1 MDNSINK
8 YITKKYNR
16 NKYAYLLLS
25 FNSGIATI
33 TELAVNYYFKD
44 KLKIN
49 PAFLSQIN
57 AIIKIPFMIKP
68 LFGLITDFF
77 PIFGFR
83 RKFYIIIS
91 AILNSM
97 SWFIFANFK
106 LDWIQSTI
114 CLFIINATMGF
125 STVLSQAIFVELDKL
140 SVEYN
145 LTEDAKDLANN
156 YVIVKNLGM
165 IIAAFLKGYLLEIF
179 SIESMFM
186 ISGINQIMMFISGI
200 ILVEEKKN
208 FIKNNKEETDNE
220 HLLETYEENENENKT
235 VSFKQFLNY
244 IFQKKIIFPFIFIVI
259 LILFSSPSLNDTM
272 FYYCSNCLKFTPNEF
287 GIIHS
292 WTLILNLLIIII
304 HKKIISKKL
313 TFKQIIFLAKILLF
327 IFTIPNYFLVKNL
340 TKNYINDFI
349 LITITNSS
357 AFIFN
362 TLTYLPVFDLAAKLS
377 PKQLEGTV
385 YSVFMSSINL
395 GGNFS
400 ILLGGILTKFYKI
413 TRLNFENMDKFILT
427 INFLFL
433 LPLPILLLIPNIF

>member
-1 MDNSINK
+1 MDNSLNNLIE
-8 YITKKYNR
+8 KKYNR

-57 AIIKIPFMIKP
+57 AVIKIPFMIKP

-91 AILNSM
+91 AILSSL

-106 LDWIQSTI
+106 LDWFESTI
-114 CLFIINATMGF
+114 CLFIINATLGF
-125 STVLSQAIFVELDKL
+125 STVLSQAIFVELGKL
-140 SVEYN
+140 SIEYK
-145 LTEDAKDLANN
+145 LADDTKDLANT

-179 SIESMFM
+179 SIEGMF
-186 ISGINQIMMFISGI
+186 IINGINQIMMLFSGI
-200 ILVEEKKN
+200 ILIEEKVKKN
-208 FIKNNKEETDNE
+208 
-220 HLLETYEENENENKT
+220 EENEYLISEKKENEKGN
-235 VSFKQFLNY
+235 FKLLFNY
-244 IFQKKIIFPFIFIVI
+244 IFQKKIIFPFCFIII
-259 LILFSSPSLNDTM
+259 LILFSSPCLFDTM
-272 FYYCSNCLKFTPNEF
+272 FYYCSNHLKFTPNEF

-292 WTLILNLLIIII
+292 CTLILNLIIIII
-304 HKKIISKKL
+304 HKQFIAKKL
-313 TFKQIIFLAKILLF
+313 SFKQIIFLAKILLF
-327 IFTIPNYFLVKNL
+327 TFTIPNYFLVKNL
-340 TKNYINDFI
+340 TKNFINDFF
-349 LITITNSS
+349 LVVITNSS

-377 PKQLEGTV
+377 PKNLEGTV
-385 YSVFMSSINL
+385 YSIFMSSINL

-400 ILLGGILTKFYKI
+400 IILGGILTRFYKI
-413 TRLNFENMDKFILT
+413 TRLNFDNMDKFILT
-427 INFLFL
+427 ANFLFL
-433 LPLPILLLIPNIF
+433 LPLPILLFIPNEF

>member
-1 MDNSINK
+1 MDNSINNFVE
-8 YITKKYNR
+8 KKYNR

-57 AIIKIPFMIKP
+57 AVIKIPFMIKP
-68 LFGLITDFF
+68 LFGLVTDFF

-91 AILNSM
+91 AVLSSL

-106 LDWIQSTI
+106 LDWFESTI
-114 CLFIINATMGF
+114 CLFVINATLGF
-125 STVLSQAIFVELDKL
+125 STVLSQAIFVELGKL
-140 SVEYN
+140 SIEYK
-145 LTEDAKDLANN
+145 LSEDTKDLANT

-179 SIESMFM
+179 SIEGMFV
-186 ISGINQIMMFISGI
+186 INGINQIMMLFSGI
-200 ILVEEKKN
+200 ILIEERIKSENEEK
-208 FIKNNKEETDNE
+208 NE
-220 HLLETYEENENENKT
+220 FLVLEKENENKKGN
-235 VSFKQFLNY
+235 FKQLFNY
-244 IFQKKIIFPFIFIVI
+244 IFQKKIIFPFCFIII
-259 LILFSSPSLNDTM
+259 LILFSSPCLNDTM
-272 FYYCSNCLKFTPNEF
+272 FYYCSNHLKFTPNEF

-292 WTLILNLLIIII
+292 FTLIINLIIIII
-304 HKKIISKKL
+304 HKQFISKKL
-313 TFKQIIFLAKILLF
+313 SFKQIIFFAKILLF
-327 IFTIPNYFLVKNL
+327 TFTIPNFFLVKNL
-340 TKNYINDFI
+340 TKKFINDFI
-349 LITITNSS
+349 LVVITNSS

-377 PKQLEGTV
+377 PKNLEGTV
-385 YSVFMSSINL
+385 YSIFMSSINL

-400 ILLGGILTKFYKI
+400 IILGGILTRFYKI
-413 TRLNFENMDKFILT
+413 TRLNFDNMDKFILT
-427 INFLFL
+427 ANFLFL
-433 LPLPILLLIPNIF
+433 LPLPILLFIPNDF

>member
-1 MDNSINK
+1 MDNSLNNFIE
-8 YITKKYNR
+8 KKYNR

-57 AIIKIPFMIKP
+57 AVIKIPFMIKP

-91 AILNSM
+91 AILSSL

-106 LDWIQSTI
+106 LDWFESTI
-114 CLFIINATMGF
+114 CLFIINASLGF
-125 STVLSQAIFVELDKL
+125 STVLSQAIFVELGKL
-140 SVEYN
+140 SIEYK
-145 LTEDAKDLANN
+145 LAEDTKDLANT

-179 SIESMFM
+179 SIEGMF
-186 ISGINQIMMFISGI
+186 IINGINQIMMLFSGI
-200 ILVEEKKN
+200 ILIEERVK
-208 FIKNNKEETDNE
+208 IK
-220 HLLETYEENENENKT
+220 EENENLIEKEKEKNEKGN
-235 VSFKQFLNY
+235 FKQLFNY
-244 IFQKKIIFPFIFIVI
+244 IFQKKIIFPFCFIII
-259 LILFSSPSLNDTM
+259 LILFSSPCLNDTM
-272 FYYCSNCLKFTPNEF
+272 FYYCSNQLKFTPNEF

-292 WTLILNLLIIII
+292 CTLIINLIIIII
-304 HKKIISKKL
+304 HKQFISKKL
-313 TFKQIIFLAKILLF
+313 SFKQIIFLAKILLF
-327 IFTIPNYFLVKNL
+327 TFTIPNYFLVKNL
-340 TKNYINDFI
+340 TKNFINDFF
-349 LITITNSS
+349 LVVITNTSS
-357 AFIFN
+357 FIFN

-377 PKQLEGTV
+377 PKNLEGTV
-385 YSVFMSSINL
+385 YSIFMSSINL

-400 ILLGGILTKFYKI
+400 IILGGILTRFYKI
-413 TRLNFENMDKFILT
+413 TRLNFDNMDKFILT
-427 INFLFL
+427 ANFLFL
-433 LPLPILLLIPNIF
+433 LPLPILLFIPNEF

>member
-1 MDNSINK
+1 MDNSLNNLIE
-8 YITKKYNR
+8 KKYNR

-57 AIIKIPFMIKP
+57 AVIKIPFMIKP

-91 AILNSM
+91 AILSSL

-106 LDWIQSTI
+106 LDWFESTI
-114 CLFIINATMGF
+114 CLFIINASLGF
-125 STVLSQAIFVELDKL
+125 STVLSQAIFVELGKL
-140 SVEYN
+140 SIEYK
-145 LTEDAKDLANN
+145 LAEDTKDLANT

-179 SIESMFM
+179 SIEGMF
-186 ISGINQIMMFISGI
+186 IINGINQIMMLFSGI
-200 ILVEEKKN
+200 ILIEERVK
-208 FIKNNKEETDNE
+208 IK
-220 HLLETYEENENENKT
+220 EENENLIEKEKENEKGN
-235 VSFKQFLNY
+235 FKQLFNY
-244 IFQKKIIFPFIFIVI
+244 IFQKKIIFPFCFIII
-259 LILFSSPSLNDTM
+259 LILFSSPCLNDTM
-272 FYYCSNCLKFTPNEF
+272 FYYCSNQLKFTPNEF

-292 WTLILNLLIIII
+292 CTLIINLIIIII
-304 HKKIISKKL
+304 HKQFISKKL
-313 TFKQIIFLAKILLF
+313 SFKQIIFLAKILLF
-327 IFTIPNYFLVKNL
+327 TFTIPNYFLVKNL
-340 TKNYINDFI
+340 TKNFINDFF
-349 LITITNSS
+349 LVVITNTSS
-357 AFIFN
+357 FIFN

-377 PKQLEGTV
+377 PKNLEGTV
-385 YSVFMSSINL
+385 YSIFMSSINL

-400 ILLGGILTKFYKI
+400 IILGGILTRFYKI
-413 TRLNFENMDKFILT
+413 TRLNFDNMDKFILT
-427 INFLFL
+427 ANFLFL
-433 LPLPILLLIPNIF
+433 LPLPILLFIPNDF

>member
-1 MDNSINK
+1 MDNSLNNFIE
-8 YITKKYNR
+8 KKYNR

-57 AIIKIPFMIKP
+57 AVIKIPFMIKP

-91 AILNSM
+91 AILSSL

-106 LDWIQSTI
+106 LDWFESTI
-114 CLFIINATMGF
+114 CLFIINATLGF
-125 STVLSQAIFVELDKL
+125 STVLSQAIFVELGKL
-140 SVEYN
+140 SKEYK
-145 LTEDAKDLANN
+145 LADDTKDLANT

-179 SIESMFM
+179 SIEGMF
-186 ISGINQIMMFISGI
+186 IINGINQIMMLFSGI
-200 ILVEEKKN
+200 ILIEEKVKKN
-208 FIKNNKEETDNE
+208 
-220 HLLETYEENENENKT
+220 EENEYLISEKKENEKGN
-235 VSFKQFLNY
+235 FKLLFNY
-244 IFQKKIIFPFIFIVI
+244 IFQKKIIFPFCFIII
-259 LILFSSPSLNDTM
+259 LILFSSPCLFDTM
-272 FYYCSNCLKFTPNEF
+272 FYYCSNHLKFTPNEF

-292 WTLILNLLIIII
+292 CTLILNLMIIII
-304 HKKIISKKL
+304 HKQFIAKKL
-313 TFKQIIFLAKILLF
+313 SFKQIIFLAKILLF
-327 IFTIPNYFLVKNL
+327 TFTIPNYFLVKNL
-340 TKNYINDFI
+340 TKNFINDFF
-349 LITITNSS
+349 LVVITNSS

-377 PKQLEGTV
+377 PKNLEGTV
-385 YSVFMSSINL
+385 YSIFMSSINL

-400 ILLGGILTKFYKI
+400 IILGGILTRFYKI
-413 TRLNFENMDKFILT
+413 TRLNFDNMDKFILT
-427 INFLFL
+427 ANFLFL
-433 LPLPILLLIPNIF
+433 LPLPILLFIPNEF

>member
-1 MDNSINK
+1 MDNSLNNFIE
-8 YITKKYNR
+8 KKYNR

-57 AIIKIPFMIKP
+57 AVIKIPFMIKP

-91 AILNSM
+91 AILSSL
-97 SWFIFANFK
+97 SWLIFANFK
-106 LDWIQSTI
+106 LDWFESTI
-114 CLFIINATMGF
+114 CLFIINATLGF
-125 STVLSQAIFVELDKL
+125 STVLSQAIFVELGKL
-140 SVEYN
+140 SKEYK
-145 LTEDAKDLANN
+145 LADDTKDLANT

-179 SIESMFM
+179 SIEGMF
-186 ISGINQIMMFISGI
+186 IINGINQIMMLFSGI
-200 ILVEEKKN
+200 ILIEEKVKKN
-208 FIKNNKEETDNE
+208 
-220 HLLETYEENENENKT
+220 EENEYLISEKKENEKGN
-235 VSFKQFLNY
+235 FKLLFNY
-244 IFQKKIIFPFIFIVI
+244 IFQKKIIFPFCFIII
-259 LILFSSPSLNDTM
+259 LILFSSPCLFDTM
-272 FYYCSNCLKFTPNEF
+272 FYYCSNHLKFTPNEF

-292 WTLILNLLIIII
+292 CTLILNLIIIII
-304 HKKIISKKL
+304 HKQFIAKKL
-313 TFKQIIFLAKILLF
+313 SFKQIIFLAKILLF
-327 IFTIPNYFLVKNL
+327 TFTIPNYFLVKNL
-340 TKNYINDFI
+340 TKNFINDFF
-349 LITITNSS
+349 LVVITNSS

-377 PKQLEGTV
+377 PKNLEGTV
-385 YSVFMSSINL
+385 YSIFMSSINL

-400 ILLGGILTKFYKI
+400 IILGGILTRFYKI
-413 TRLNFENMDKFILT
+413 TRLNFDNMDKFILT
-427 INFLFL
+427 ANFLFL
-433 LPLPILLLIPNIF
+433 LPLPILLFIPNEF

>member
-1 MDNSINK
+1 MDNSLNNLIE
-8 YITKKYNR
+8 KKYNR

-57 AIIKIPFMIKP
+57 AVIKIPFMIKP
-68 LFGLITDFF
+68 LFGLITDLF

-91 AILNSM
+91 AILSSL

-106 LDWIQSTI
+106 LDWFESTI
-114 CLFIINATMGF
+114 CLFIINASLGF
-125 STVLSQAIFVELDKL
+125 STVLSQAIFVELGKL
-140 SVEYN
+140 SKEYK
-145 LTEDAKDLANN
+145 LADDTKDLANT

-179 SIESMFM
+179 SIEGMF
-186 ISGINQIMMFISGI
+186 IINGINQIMMLFSGI
-200 ILVEEKKN
+200 ILIEEKVKKN
-208 FIKNNKEETDNE
+208 EENE
-220 HLLETYEENENENKT
+220 YLISEKKENENEKGN
-235 VSFKQFLNY
+235 FKLLFNY
-244 IFQKKIIFPFIFIVI
+244 IFQKKIIFPFCFIII
-259 LILFSSPSLNDTM
+259 LILFSSPCLNDTM
-272 FYYCSNCLKFTPNEF
+272 FYYCSNQLKFTPNEF

-292 WTLILNLLIIII
+292 CTLIINLIIIII
-304 HKKIISKKL
+304 HKQFISKKL
-313 TFKQIIFLAKILLF
+313 SFKQIIFLAKILLF
-327 IFTIPNYFLVKNL
+327 TFTIPNYFLVKNL
-340 TKNYINDFI
+340 TKNFINDFF
-349 LITITNSS
+349 LVVITNSS

-377 PKQLEGTV
+377 PKNLEGTV
-385 YSVFMSSINL
+385 YSIFMSSINL

-400 ILLGGILTKFYKI
+400 IILGGILTRFYKI
-413 TRLNFENMDKFILT
+413 TRLNFDNMDKFILT
-427 INFLFL
+427 ANFLFL
-433 LPLPILLLIPNIF
+433 LPLPILLFIPNEF

>member
-1 MDNSINK
+1 MDNSLNNLIE
-8 YITKKYNR
+8 KKYNR

-57 AIIKIPFMIKP
+57 AVIKIPFMIKP

-91 AILNSM
+91 AILSSL

-106 LDWIQSTI
+106 LDWFESTI
-114 CLFIINATMGF
+114 CLFIINASLGF
-125 STVLSQAIFVELDKL
+125 STVLSQAIFVELGKL
-140 SVEYN
+140 SIEYK
-145 LTEDAKDLANN
+145 LAEDTKDLANT

-179 SIESMFM
+179 SIEGMF
-186 ISGINQIMMFISGI
+186 IINGINQIMMLFSGI
-200 ILVEEKKN
+200 ILIEERVK
-208 FIKNNKEETDNE
+208 IK
-220 HLLETYEENENENKT
+220 EENENLIEKEKENEKGN
-235 VSFKQFLNY
+235 FKQLFNY
-244 IFQKKIIFPFIFIVI
+244 IFQKKIIFPFCFIII
-259 LILFSSPSLNDTM
+259 LILFSSPCLNDTM
-272 FYYCSNCLKFTPNEF
+272 FYYCSNQLKFTPNEF

-292 WTLILNLLIIII
+292 CTLIINLIIIII
-304 HKKIISKKL
+304 HKQFISKKL
-313 TFKQIIFLAKILLF
+313 SFKQIIFLAKILLF
-327 IFTIPNYFLVKNL
+327 TFTIPNYFLVKNL
-340 TKNYINDFI
+340 TKNFINDFF
-349 LITITNSS
+349 LVVITNTSS
-357 AFIFN
+357 FIFN

-377 PKQLEGTV
+377 PKNLEGTV
-385 YSVFMSSINL
+385 YSIFMSSINL

-400 ILLGGILTKFYKI
+400 IILGGILTRFYKI
-413 TRLNFENMDKFILT
+413 TRLNFDNMDKFILT
-427 INFLFL
+427 ANFLFL
-433 LPLPILLLIPNIF
+433 LPLPILLFIPNEF

>member
-1 MDNSINK
+1 MDNSLNNLIE
-8 YITKKYNR
+8 KKYNR

-57 AIIKIPFMIKP
+57 AVIKIPFMIKP

-91 AILNSM
+91 AILSSL

-106 LDWIQSTI
+106 LDWFESTI
-114 CLFIINATMGF
+114 CLFIINATLGF
-125 STVLSQAIFVELDKL
+125 STVLSQAIFVELGKL
-140 SVEYN
+140 SKEYK
-145 LTEDAKDLANN
+145 LADDTKDLANT

-179 SIESMFM
+179 SIEGMF
-186 ISGINQIMMFISGI
+186 IINGINQIMMLFSGI
-200 ILVEEKKN
+200 ILIEEKVKKN
-208 FIKNNKEETDNE
+208 
-220 HLLETYEENENENKT
+220 EENEYLISEKKENEKGN
-235 VSFKQFLNY
+235 FKLLFNY
-244 IFQKKIIFPFIFIVI
+244 IFQKKIIFPFCFIII
-259 LILFSSPSLNDTM
+259 LILFSSPCLFDTM
-272 FYYCSNCLKFTPNEF
+272 FYYCSNHLKFTPNEF

-292 WTLILNLLIIII
+292 CTLILNLIIIII
-304 HKKIISKKL
+304 HKQFIAKKL
-313 TFKQIIFLAKILLF
+313 SFKQIIFLAKILLF
-327 IFTIPNYFLVKNL
+327 TFTIPNYFLVKNL
-340 TKNYINDFI
+340 TKNFINDFF
-349 LITITNSS
+349 LVVITNSS

-377 PKQLEGTV
+377 PKNLEGTV
-385 YSVFMSSINL
+385 YSIFMSSINL

-400 ILLGGILTKFYKI
+400 IILGGILTRFYKI
-413 TRLNFENMDKFILT
+413 TRLNFDNMDKFILT
-427 INFLFL
+427 ANFLFL
-433 LPLPILLLIPNIF
+433 LPLPILLFIPNEF